1 AASSTPCAARSKARR
16 KGEAHAIGCTAEQRS
31 KARSAE
37 SSGSRTVRAPPPIVG
52 CASSTRTPRPA
63 RASVTAAA
71 RPLGPEP
78 TTTASSRVIAP
89 SNHDRRAWGRRD
101 GDRCGA
107 GAPTGGERPRAG
119 AAARGR
125 ASSSGEG
132 RGWSSSTVGG
142 SDAGVWVPAVL
153 VWGAGDGQVFPTRR
167 PVMSE
172 RANLLCLRTLL
183 PLPHLVLDVLP
194 LIEGPVTVGL
204 DRAVVNK
211 KVLAAGVR
219 GDEPVPLLG
228 VEPLDGAL
236 GHA

>member
-1 AASSTPCAARSKARR
+1 CSGRGIVVRR
-16 KGEAHAIGCTAEQRS
+16 GAG
-31 KARSAE
+31 
-37 SSGSRTVRAPPPIVG
+37 VV
-52 CASSTRTPRPA
+52 
-63 RASVTAAA
+63 V
-71 RPLGPEP
+71 
-78 TTTASSRVIAP
+78 V
-89 SNHDRRAWGRRD
+89 DRR
-101 GDRCGA
+101 
-107 GAPTGGERPRAG
+107 
-119 AAARGR
+119 
-125 ASSSGEG
+125 
-132 RGWSSSTVGG
+132 G

-153 VWGAGDGQVFPTRR
+153 VWGAGDGQAFPTRR
-167 PVMSE
+167 PVTSE

-194 LIEGPVTVGL
+194 LIEGSVTVGL